1 VTRPDRALLQPPP
14 PSPPPDVQRQDEP
27 ATAEAAR
34 RAPIRF
40 GPYAPE
46 TYRNLYNIARTLKN
60 ELRREIEDVDED
72 TAERAEAEEW
82 ISGIEAWLPQIG
94 LREDAPIDAAIGGQA
109 QLWYEELQRIRQ
121 RVREYKRRAIEREL
135 ADAERRLREVA
146 AALRAR
152 QPQFDEQLRQAFL
165 SQDENAIA
173 QVSNF
178 IGNALD
184 IGLGVHELSRQLAQA
199 LAEAREFQIPSISR
213 YTRMLDRLNR
223 VLAAANLLYS
233 MANMDAP
240 TELGEAM
247 NQLNVV
253 SGAFSAGGTLL
264 GLAPHIGLYAN
275 LYLVPLVQA
284 ITSQLGPLLDRHL
297 HELNIVS
304 AATGFP
310 VEMSS
315 EPGGWPMFF
324 FLVAVRRAEGPED
337 VPWPI
342 PEPVQ
347 AYLLEW
353 RDQFGAGTGEA
364 VPTTGAWFWRDV
376 NDERIRDWVFGYRQ
390 RLWAMLYGAMPLP
403 SEESVERARR
413 REGGGTR

>member
-1 VTRPDRALLQPPP
+1 LPRL
-14 PSPPPDVQRQDEP
+14 SVQ
-27 ATAEAAR
+27 
-34 RAPIRF
+34 
-40 GPYAPE
+40 
-46 TYRNLYNIARTLKN
+46 
-60 ELRREIEDVDED
+60 
-72 TAERAEAEEW
+72 
-82 ISGIEAWLPQIG
+82 SS
-94 LREDAPIDAAIGGQA
+94 
-109 QLWYEELQRIRQ
+109 
-121 RVREYKRRAIEREL
+121 
-135 ADAERRLREVA
+135 
-146 AALRAR
+146 
-152 QPQFDEQLRQAFL
+152 PQFDEQLRQAFL

-178 IGNALD
+178 IGNAVD
-184 IGLGVHELSRQLAQA
+184 IGLGVHELSRQLAEA
-199 LAEAREFQIPSISR
+199 LAQARDFQIPSISR
-213 YTRMLDRLNR
+213 YTRMLDRMNR
-223 VLAAANLLYS
+223 VLVAANLLYS

-347 AYLLEW
+347 QYLLEW

-364 VPTTGAWFWRDV
+364 VPTSGAWFWRDV
-376 NDERIRDWVFGYRQ
+376 NDERIREWLFGYRQ
-390 RLWAMLYGAMPLP
+390 RLWAMLYGAMPVP